1 MKWVRMYV
9 YISHMEDSLLF
20 NRVLFVFLTTSTTR
34 HIITNMYI
42 TFNQTEKEKLSLFN
56 LNVCWLWRPSKERSR
71 QTGDEFV
78 FFFLNNN
85 KKKNWLCQSYR

>member
-1 MKWVRMYV
+1 MYV

-56 LNVCWLWRPSKERSR
+56 LNVC
-71 QTGDEFV
+71 
-78 FFFLNNN
+78 
-85 KKKNWLCQSYR
+85 